1 LEDKAVSSTRKAWD
15 ILLRINKSFIK
26 ISLLKNSAPILHSLQ
41 SCGRNGH
48 IADVCPMKKTF
59 YKKNNK
65 GSNPNVVNNWN
76 THKAWVPKQNKIIKA
91 NLHGPKKMWVPKRIT

>member
-1 LEDKAVSSTRKAWD
+1 M
-15 ILLRINKSFIK
+15 LLGRQRCVFNEEGLGYTPKNKQKFY
-26 ISLLKNSAPILHSLQ
+26 KNFFV
-41 SCGRNGH
+41 NEH

-65 GSNPNVVNNWN
+65 GSNPKVVNNWN